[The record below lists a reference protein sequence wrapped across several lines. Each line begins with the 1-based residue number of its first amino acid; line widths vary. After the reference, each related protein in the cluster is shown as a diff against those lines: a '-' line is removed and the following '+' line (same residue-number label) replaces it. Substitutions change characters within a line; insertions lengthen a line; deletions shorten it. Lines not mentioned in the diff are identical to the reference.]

1 MNELIVYKSWWSR
14 HWKWLV
20 PLAIVIIAGI
30 GIIGSSK
37 VGENTTHII
46 KAYTEASLHENAIAI
61 AQNNNEVMVALGKIE
76 PIDKFALLE
85 GGVRYSNNY
94 ESAELHVRIK
104 GDKGRGKIDIYA
116 FKQDGNWHY
125 KTINIRVREPKQT
138 IIVL

>member
-1 MNELIVYKSWWSR
+1 MNELTEYNSWWSR
-14 HWKWLV
+14 HWKWFV
-20 PLAIVIIAGI
+20 PLAIIIIGGI
-30 GIIGSSK
+30 SILGSSK
-37 VGENTTHII
+37 VGENVTHIA

-61 AQNNNEVMVALGKIE
+61 AQNNETVKAVLGKIQ

-94 ESAELHVRIK
+94 ESVKLHVRIK

-116 FKQDGNWHY
+116 LKQSGNWSY
-125 KTINIRVREPKQT
+125 KAINIRIKEPKQT